1 MENGIVDILL
11 VEDNPLNQKLA
22 GFILNAWKVDFEIAL
37 NGIEAC
43 RKLKDSGFAL
53 VLMDIQMPEMDGYQ
67 ATKIIREE
75 MKLQVPIVALTA
87 HVLQGEVDSY
97 SDAGMNGYLAKPF
110 KESELYEVLAKFLET
125 ETAGNGGE
133 EASSGFLPVIDFSEV
148 ENIAGGNR
156 LFVKEMAEAF
166 VSQIQVELVQL
177 DAAYLKEDI
186 KGLRATAHSMKSTVG
201 YMGLLDQ
208 LEPILNKLERCNES
222 DLLNN
227 DMVQEIAFVRSI
239 CLDAVKQLEAEL
251 PEFMSAT

>member
-1 MENGIVDILL
+1 
-11 VEDNPLNQKLA
+11 
-22 GFILNAWKVDFEIAL
+22 
-37 NGIEAC
+37 
-43 RKLKDSGFAL
+43 
-53 VLMDIQMPEMDGYQ
+53 
-67 ATKIIREE
+67 
-75 MKLQVPIVALTA
+75 
-87 HVLQGEVDSY
+87 
-97 SDAGMNGYLAKPF
+97 
-110 KESELYEVLAKFLET
+110 
-125 ETAGNGGE
+125 
-133 EASSGFLPVIDFSEV
+133 
-148 ENIAGGNR
+148 
-156 LFVKEMAEAF
+156 MAEAF